1 MVCERPYLLSVGF
14 AWLGPRLIARDR
26 DASFW
31 GWGVAGASVMLA
43 TLSSSTNERA
53 HNMLFKALSAAVYGI
68 DAHIIDVEID
78 YSGVVLEKAEFSTVG
93 LPDAAVRE
101 SRDRVRSAIRNC
113 GFDIPPTRI
122 TINLAPADLKKEGSG
137 FDLPIA
143 IGILGAYGAL
153 HIKDLSNFLLVGE
166 LGLDGALRS
175 VQGMLPIAIAARA
188 RGIENLV
195 IPAGNARE
203 AAVVEGVNVYPV
215 KSLLEVRD
223 LLNSAAFGAM
233 TAIPLKV
240 ETKILLEELQHF
252 PHDFKD
258 VRGQH
263 VAKRALEVAAAGGH
277 NILMIGPPG
286 SGKTMLAKRLPSILA
301 PLRFEEAL
309 ETTKIHSVAGVLNAD
324 EGLVTHRPFR
334 SPHHTISDAGLIGGG
349 AVPRPGEVSLAHN
362 GLLFLDELPEF
373 PRNVL
378 EVLRQPLED
387 EQVTISRAA
396 MSLSFPARFMLAA
409 AMNPC
414 PCGYFND
421 KSRECMCTPPMIQ
434 RYVSKVS
441 GPLLDRIDIHIEV
454 PAVQYKELRGGS
466 SAEGSAEIR
475 GRVMAARERQHTRFA
490 RVDAGP
496 GAGERTRPS
505 GKHASR
511 PVYANAQ
518 MTTQQIRLY
527 CELSSDAERILERA
541 MQQQGLSARAHDRI
555 LKVAR
560 TIADL
565 EGAPDLAV
573 KHIAEAIQ
581 YRTLDR
587 SYWS

>member
-1 MVCERPYLLSVGF
+1 MWPLGELLVQSWMLYSEKF
-14 AWLGPRLIARDR
+14 QPR
-26 DASFW
+26 SQNQ
-31 GWGVAGASVMLA
+31 A
-43 TLSSSTNERA
+43 T
-53 HNMLFKALSAAVYGI
+53 MLFKALSAAVYGI
-68 DAHIIDVEID
+68 DAHIIDVEVD
-78 YSGVVLEKAEFSTVG
+78 YSGVVLEKPEFNTVG

-153 HIKDLSNFLLVGE
+153 HVKDISDFVLVGE
-166 LGLDGALRS
+166 LGLDGTLRS
-175 VQGMLPIAIAARA
+175 VHGMLPIAIAARA
-188 RGIENLV
+188 RGIKNLI
-195 IPAGNARE
+195 IPADNARE
-203 AAVVEGVNVYPV
+203 AAVVDGVNVYSV
-215 KSLLEVRD
+215 KNLLEVRD
-223 LLNSAAFGAM
+223 LLNAVAFGSL
-233 TAIPLKV
+233 TVQPLKV
-240 ETKILLEELQHF
+240 EVKDLLNEMQHF
-252 PHDFKD
+252 QHDFKD

-286 SGKTMLAKRLPSILA
+286 SGKTMLAKRLPSILS
-301 PLRFEEAL
+301 PLSFEEAL

-387 EQVTISRAA
+387 GNVTIARAA

-421 KSRECMCTPPMIQ
+421 KSRDCSCTPPMIQ

-454 PAVQYKELRGGS
+454 PAVQYKELRSGT

-475 GRVMAARERQHTRFA
+475 NRVLAARDHQHARFTMVGTA
-490 RVDAGP
+490 EV
-496 GAGERTRPS
+496 RTRPTGRS
-505 GKHASR
+505 ASQA
-511 PVYANAQ
+511 VYSNAQ

-565 EGAPDLAV
+565 EAAADIQV